1 VNRRFVVID
10 LETTGHSP
18 KQGDKIIQVAAV
30 VIEKGKIVERFASFV
45 NPKTPI
51 PSFIEQLTNINDE
64 MVKDAPLFEQVAPQ
78 VLKLLDD
85 AYFVAHNVAFDL
97 SFLQAGLHECGY
109 DTLYNST
116 IDTVELARILL
127 PTAEGYKL
135 SQLAEILHINHENPH
150 QADSD
155 AEVTAHVLLSLLQK
169 LYSLPLVTLK
179 QLYTLSLH
187 LKSEISELID
197 DIMEAKQGL
206 LKENEQ
212 LFHLVHGVALK
223 KKRQVEKE
231 LPGSLRSFEE
241 FSKTKE
247 ELFQQVLLHYE
258 NRPAQWN
265 MMNMVHE
272 ALSTHQHAL
281 IEAGTGTG
289 KTLGYLIPSVYYAKQ
304 FEKPVVV
311 STHTVSLQQQI
322 MDRDIPLL
330 RKLMPFS
337 FNVAILKGRHHYL
350 NLRKFINWLKERE
363 TNYDAILTK
372 AKILVWLTETETG
385 DIDEINLP
393 SGGKL
398 FWERINDEHPSPLD
412 FRYPWAKFSFYQ
424 RARKQSNEADIVV
437 TNHRL
442 LFMDLMSDQ
451 PLLPDYDNV
460 ILDEAHHIEDIAGE
474 QFGIQVD
481 YFQAHSIFS
490 RIGTLDRDGLLADV
504 KGVLERSSLSGAP
517 DVWQLHL
524 IIKELT
530 TELDDLFRLIH
541 AFVSKRMNGT
551 EGGRVSFR
559 YDEKTADDAGW
570 LGIRELA
577 SRVQFLFYDFLRE
590 FDQLKTSIEQSD
602 AQWTRKEQGIFSDFY
617 EACREIEQIKMK
629 LQHLLLEEKEEEVAW
644 FEIEPKGAANA
655 TFLYSQPIDISEQLA
670 DFFFAKK
677 RSAILTSATLT
688 VNGSFDYMIRE
699 LGLYDFQPLQL
710 IVPSP
715 FDYNKQAKVF
725 IPKDMPSIN
734 SVSLEEY
741 SMILAERIIDI
752 ASVTEG
758 RMLVLFTSNEMLR
771 ETYHYVKELNQ
782 LEEYVLLGQGVSSR
796 NRTRLLKDFVQF
808 EKSILFGTSSF
819 WEGIDIPGQHLSCLV
834 MVRLPFSPPNEPIM
848 AAKTAKLKQSGL
860 NPFMEYSLPQA
871 IIRFKQGFG
880 RLIRTKK
887 DQGVMFIFDNRIST
901 TKYGKYFL
909 RSLPS
914 MTVREQ
920 PFDQLLE
927 ELKEWW
933 TNSSKMER

>member
-1 VNRRFVVID
+1 MNRRFVVVD

-30 VIEKGKIVERFASFV
+30 VVEKGKIVERFASFV
-45 NPKTPI
+45 NPKTHI

-64 MVKDAPLFEQVAPQ
+64 MVKDSPLFEHIAPD

-97 SFLQAGLHECGY
+97 SFLQAELHECGY

-127 PTAEGYKL
+127 PAAEGYKL
-135 SQLAEILHINHENPH
+135 SQLAETLHIKHENPH

-155 AEVTAHVLLSLLQK
+155 AEVTAYVLLSLLEK
-169 LYSLPLVTLK
+169 LHSLPLVTLK
-179 QLYTLSLH
+179 QLYAFSLH
-187 LKSEISELID
+187 LKSEISELIEE
-197 DIMEAKQGL
+197 IMETKQEL

-223 KKRQVEKE
+223 KKQPIEEE
-231 LPGSLRSFEE
+231 LPQPPRSFEE
-241 FSKTKE
+241 FNETKE
-247 ELFQQVLLHYE
+247 EVFSRVLPHYE

-265 MMNMVHE
+265 MMSMVHE

-289 KTLGYLIPSVYYAKQ
+289 KTLGYLIPSVFYAKQ
-304 FEKPVVV
+304 SEKPVVV

-322 MDRDIPLL
+322 MDRDIPIL
-330 RKLMPFS
+330 RQLMPFS
-337 FNVAILKGRHHYL
+337 FKVAILKGRHHYL
-350 NLRKFINWLKERE
+350 NLRKFINWIKERE

-398 FWERINDEHPSPLD
+398 FWERINDGHPSPLD
-412 FRYPWAKFSFYQ
+412 FRYPWVKLSFYQ
-424 RARKQSNEADIVV
+424 RARKRSNEADIVV

-451 PLLPDYDNV
+451 DLLPDYDNV
-460 ILDEAHHIEDIAGE
+460 ILDEAHRIEAIAGE

-481 YFQAHSIFS
+481 YFQTHSLFS
-490 RIGTLDRDGLLADV
+490 RIGTLDCDGLLADI
-504 KGVLERSSLSGAP
+504 KEILEQARLSGKP
-517 DVWQLHL
+517 DVWQFHL
-524 IIKELT
+524 IIKELK
-530 TELDDLFRLIH
+530 TELDDMFRLIH
-541 AFVSKRMNGT
+541 AFVSKRINDG

-559 YDEKTADDAGW
+559 YDEKVAYDAGW
-570 LGIRELA
+570 IGIRELA
-577 SRVQFLFYDFLRE
+577 SRVQFLFCDYLRE
-590 FDQLKTSIEQSD
+590 FDQLKASIEQSGV
-602 AQWTRKEQGIFSDFY
+602 QWTRKEQGVFSDFY
-617 EACREIEQIKMK
+617 EACEEVGQIKLK

-655 TFLYSQPIDISEQLA
+655 TFLYSQPIDVSEQLA
-670 DFFFAKK
+670 DCFFAQK
-677 RSAILTSATLT
+677 RSAVLTSATLT

-710 IVPSP
+710 TVPSP
-715 FDYNKQAKVF
+715 FDYNKQAKVL

-734 SVSLEEY
+734 SISLEEY
-741 SMILAERIIDI
+741 SMILAQRIIDI

-758 RMLVLFTSNEMLR
+758 RMLVLFTSNEMLK

-782 LEEYVLLGQGVSSR
+782 LDEYVLFGQGISSR
-796 NRTRLLKDFVQF
+796 NRTRLLKDFIQF

-834 MVRLPFSPPNEPIM
+834 MVRLPFSPPNEPIT
-848 AAKTAKLKQSGL
+848 AAKTAKLKQDGL

-887 DQGVMFIFDNRIST
+887 DQGVMFVFDNRIST
-901 TKYGKYFL
+901 TQYGKYFL

-914 MTVREQ
+914 MDVREQ
-920 PFDQLLE
+920 PFDQLLK
-927 ELKEWW
+927 ELEDWW
-933 TNSSKMER
+933 TNSGNMER